1 MAIKIRTV
9 GPDEIPAFFGVGG
22 IAFSDEWDPDEME
35 AERGLMATERMVTA
49 EDDGTLVAQ
58 GGAFEFDMSVPG
70 GSVPTAGVTW
80 IGVLPTHRRRGI
92 LTGMMTHIHEMA
104 HHGGEPLAAL
114 WAAESLIY
122 PRFGYGLAA
131 PDQEIEIA
139 RGQTAWAKP
148 AEPAGVVR
156 LIEARAAAA
165 VFAPVY
171 DRELGR
177 RPGMVPRDEQW
188 WKVRLLD
195 SKERRAGASQLFH
208 VVHEGSSGIDG
219 YVAYRVKH
227 DYSTPLSGGLVKVV
241 ELIAN
246 SDDAYRALWGY
257 CFNIDLTA
265 RIQARHRPMD
275 DPLAWMLADY
285 RQLEVRPLDA
295 LWVRLVDVDAALA
308 ARRYSASD
316 AVVFDVID
324 GQCPWNAGRHRLEG
338 GPDGAT
344 CAPSDTD
351 PDLRLDVR
359 DLGATYLGGVEF
371 GLLAAAGRLEE
382 CRPGAIARA
391 DAMFRWRPLPWCPG
405 VF

>member
-1 MAIKIRTV
+1 MAINIRTV
-9 GPDEIPAFFGVGG
+9 GPDEIAAFFGVGG

-58 GGAFEFDMSVPG
+58 GGAFEFEMSVPG

-80 IGVLPTHRRRGI
+80 IGVLPTHRRQGI
-92 LTGMMTHIHEMA
+92 LTGMMSHIHEMA
-104 HHGGEPLAAL
+104 RQGGEPLAAL

-148 AEPAGVVR
+148 AEPAGGVR

-165 VFAPVY
+165 AFAPVY
-171 DRELGR
+171 DGELGR

-195 SKERRAGASQLFH
+195 SKERRAGASPLFH

-246 SDDAYRALWGY
+246 SDDAYRALWSY

-308 ARRYSASD
+308 ARRYSAPD

-344 CAPSDTD
+344 CAPSDAD

-371 GLLAAAGRLEE
+371 GLLAAAGRVEE

>member
-1 MAIKIRTV
+1 
-9 GPDEIPAFFGVGG
+9 
-22 IAFSDEWDPDEME
+22 
-35 AERGLMATERMVTA
+35 MVTA
-49 EDDGTLVAQ
+49 EDDGVLVAQ
-58 GGAFEFDMSVPG
+58 GGAFAFDMTVPG

-80 IGVLPTHRRRGI
+80 IGVVPTHRRRGI
-92 LTGMMTHIHEMA
+92 LTGMMSHIHEMA
-104 HHGGEPLAAL
+104 HQGGEPLAAL

-131 PDQEIEIA
+131 PDQVFEIA
-139 RGQTAWAKP
+139 RDKAAWANP
-148 AEPAGVVR
+148 GEPPGAVK
-156 LIEARAAAA
+156 LIEAGDAPAA
-165 VFAPVY
+165 FAPVY

-177 RPGMVPRDEQW
+177 RPGMVPRDERW

-195 SKERRAGASQLFH
+195 TKERRAGASRLFH
-208 VVHEGSSGIDG
+208 VVHESPTGIDG

-227 DYSTPLSGGLVKVV
+227 DYSTPLHGGVVKVV
-241 ELIAN
+241 ELMAN

-257 CFNIDLTA
+257 CFNIDLTV

-308 ARRYSASD
+308 ARRYSASG
-316 AVVFDVID
+316 AVVFEVID
-324 GQCPWNAGRHRLEG
+324 GQCRWNGRSHRLEG
-338 GPDGAT
+338 GPDGAS
-344 CAPSDTD
+344 CAPSDAD

-359 DLGATYLGGVEF
+359 DLAATYLGGVEF
-371 GLLAAAGRLEE
+371 ALLAAAGRVEE
-382 CRPGAIARA
+382 CRAGAIARA